1 LSIGLRAD
9 PFAWDDGTFVDVDQI
24 IVGWAFFGGDF
35 VEVFFARIVRLQHR
49 DFAVM
54 AVAARWLV

>member
-1 LSIGLRAD
+1 MRAG
-9 PFAWDDGTFVDVDQI
+9 PFAWDDGTFADVDQI

-54 AVAARWLV
+54 AVAVRWLV